1 MTYLNFK
8 SRYDKYPETEVD
20 GYDDQAWKGYGEIL
34 KTLASAMLGKKV
46 LTVDCYPGVDDTEVL
61 TALKNGMHFSEIIES
76 KDVFYD
82 EKTLDALMARNLTDD
97 RVRGIM
103 YYGEVSDFI
112 DQDKLIKMRE
122 RVKKLRAACSCSVLP
137 QRS

>member
-61 TALKNGMHFSEIIES
+61 TALKTGCIFP
-76 KDVFYD
+76 KLL
-82 EKTLDALMARNLTDD
+82 KARTCFTTKKRSTRLW
-97 RVRGIM
+97 RGI
-103 YYGEVSDFI
+103 
-112 DQDKLIKMRE
+112 
-122 RVKKLRAACSCSVLP
+122 
-137 QRS
+137 